1 MTPPRILK
9 GEARGAERGFTLIE
23 ILVTI
28 TVAGILL
35 GIAVPAFQSFVQNDR
50 DSGQAMSLVSSFNYA
65 RSEAIKRASPTGIT
79 VCPSAAGLACDAG
92 STAWSLGWI
101 VIDTNAAD
109 CAPAAAC
116 TALQTVA
123 ALAGSNTLTAVGP
136 AKTGITFLSSGL
148 VTPAGAN
155 PALTIRIC
163 DTRGASKARDVEVNS
178 TGRIAA
184 SSSQTPG
191 FSVSG
196 AALVCP

>member
-1 MTPPRILK
+1 MTLPCIWK
-9 GEARGAERGFTLIE
+9 GEARGVEPGFTLIE

-35 GIAVPAFQSFVQNDR
+35 AVAVPAFQSFVQNDR

-79 VCPSAAGLACDAG
+79 VCPSALGQACDAG

-116 TALQTVA
+116 TPLQTVP
-123 ALAGSNTLTAVGP
+123 ALAGSNTFTPGGAAATA
-136 AKTGITFLSSGL
+136 ITFLSSGL
-148 VTPAGAN
+148 VTPATTN
-155 PALTIRIC
+155 PALSIVIC
-163 DTRGASKARDVEVNS
+163 DTRGASKARDVEVNA

-184 SSSQTPG
+184 SPAQNPG

>member
-109 CAPAAAC
+109 CAPAVAC
-116 TALQTVA
+116 TPLQTVP
-123 ALAGSNTLTAVGP
+123 ALAGSNTVTPVGG
-136 AKTGITFLSSGL
+136 AATGITFSSSGL
-148 VTPAGAN
+148 VAG
-155 PALTIRIC
+155 PPGTTLTIRVC
-163 DTRGASKARDVEVNS
+163 DTRLAAFARDVEVNA
-178 TGRIAA
+178 TGRVAA
-184 SSSQTPG
+184 SQKPG
-191 FSVSG
+191 FAVDG
-196 AALVCP
+196 VTPLVCP

>member
-1 MTPPRILK
+1 MLT
-9 GEARGAERGFTLIE
+9 GEARGAELGFTLIE

-50 DSGQAMSLVSSFNYA
+50 DSGQAMSLVASFNFA

-79 VCPSAAGLACDAG
+79 VCPSVLPQQACDAG

-116 TALQTVA
+116 TPLQTVP
-123 ALAGSNTLTAVGP
+123 ALAGSNTLTPVGP
-136 AKTGITFLSSGL
+136 AKFGITFLSSGL
-148 VTPAGAN
+148 VTPTGAN

-163 DTRGASKARDVEVNS
+163 DTRGATKARDVEVNS

-191 FSVSG
+191 VSVSG
-196 AALVCP
+196 APLVCP